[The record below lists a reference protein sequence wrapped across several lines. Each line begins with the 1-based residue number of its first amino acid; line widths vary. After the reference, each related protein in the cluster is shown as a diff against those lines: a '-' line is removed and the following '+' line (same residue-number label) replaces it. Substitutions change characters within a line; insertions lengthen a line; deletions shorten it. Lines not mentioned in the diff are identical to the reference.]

1 MLRDVK
7 NLFDHEEEDN
17 YYKPV
22 RVSNFWSSSSIEYE
36 SNGDRN
42 KALSFEEYLNKITL
56 YLKDTINNL
65 KKSDKW
71 KIQLTVENNF
81 ISSIN
86 NDAERVMHSKTDNI
100 EIMTNDEADEVMKE
114 LFDSPKNRY
123 KNNLK

>member
-7 NLFDHEEEDN
+7 NLLDHEEEDN

-42 KALSFEEYLNKITL
+42 KAPSFEEYLNKIRP

-65 KKSDKW
+65 KKFDKW

-100 EIMTNDEADEVMKE
+100 QIMTNDEADEVMEE
-114 LFDSPKNRY
+114 LYGSPENRY

>member
-42 KALSFEEYLNKITL
+42 KALSFEEYLNKITP

-86 NDAERVMHSKTDNI
+86 NDAEHVMHSKTDNI

>member
-7 NLFDHEEEDN
+7 NLLDHEEEDN

-22 RVSNFWSSSSIEYE
+22 RLSNFWSSSSIEYE

-42 KALSFEEYLNKITL
+42 KAPSFEEYLNKIRP

-65 KKSDKW
+65 KKFDKW

-100 EIMTNDEADEVMKE
+100 QIMTNDEADEVMKE
-114 LFDSPKNRY
+114 LYGSPENRY